1 MSLLKR
7 ESLLSLSFFIALK
20 MTELNVP
27 IVYCKLLYLLDKNFI
42 KLKKVINNEKK
53 IREREYIVIG
63 FWFKQQKKE
72 RINFY
77 ESKKVK

>member
-27 IVYCKLLYLLDKNFI
+27 IVYCKLLYLLDKNSI
-42 KLKKVINNEKK
+42 KLKKVINNKK
-53 IREREYIVIG
+53 RKRKRIYSYRLLV
-63 FWFKQQKKE
+63 QTTKK
-72 RINFY
+72 RKDKFL
-77 ESKKVK
+77 

>member
-27 IVYCKLLYLLDKNFI
+27 IERSKCHNSISQTIVFTG
-42 KLKKVINNEKK
+42 LKM
-53 IREREYIVIG
+53 
-63 FWFKQQKKE
+63 
-72 RINFY
+72 
-77 ESKKVK
+77 S

>member
-27 IVYCKLLYLLDKNFI
+27 IVYCKLLYLLDKNSI

-63 FWFKQQKKE
+63 FWFKKQKK
-72 RINFY
+72 
-77 ESKKVK
+77 KG